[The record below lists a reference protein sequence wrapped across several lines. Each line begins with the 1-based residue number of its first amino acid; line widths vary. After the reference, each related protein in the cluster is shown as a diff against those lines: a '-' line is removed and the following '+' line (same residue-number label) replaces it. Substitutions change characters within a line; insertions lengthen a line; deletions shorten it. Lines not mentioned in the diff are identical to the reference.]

1 MGSNIEYIGTTEAA
15 RLLQMTGRRVVGL
28 CSEGK
33 LSGAFRLGRN
43 WKIPVDSVKQYM
55 RDTGIEAPEGSKE
68 DVQDL
73 LPVAIG
79 NTSYIEVSSECYY
92 VDKTLLIRDLI
103 DDHNMV
109 TLFTRPRRFGKTLA
123 INKKRKTIHPG
134 ILQTKTSGC
143 AGRSI
148 DPCRVFILSLCSPLR
163 MSNLTLGKSPWR
175 RSAWS

>member
-1 MGSNIEYIGTTEAA
+1 MGSNIEYIGTAEAA

-33 LSGAFRLGRN
+33 LSGAFRSGRN
-43 WKIPVDSVKQYM
+43 WKIPVDSIKQYM
-55 RDTGIEAPEGSKE
+55 KDTGIGVSEESKE
-68 DVQDL
+68 DVRNL

-123 INKKRKTIHPG
+123 INKNGGRYFPIFYRQKHLAVRGEISSHAG
-134 ILQTKTSGC
+134 YLSCCYAHVQGC
-143 AGRSI
+143 
-148 DPCRVFILSLCSPLR
+148 
-163 MSNLTLGKSPWR
+163 
-175 RSAWS
+175 

>member
-123 INKKRKTIHPG
+123 INTIKTF
-134 ILQTKTSGC
+134 L
-143 AGRSI
+143 SI

>member
-92 VDKTLLIRDLI
+92 VDKTLLD
-103 DDHNMV
+103 
-109 TLFTRPRRFGKTLA
+109 
-123 INKKRKTIHPG
+123 PG
-134 ILQTKTSGC
+134 SD
-143 AGRSI
+143 R
-148 DPCRVFILSLCSPLR
+148 
-163 MSNLTLGKSPWR
+163 
-175 RSAWS
+175 

>member
-123 INKKRKTIHPG
+123 INTIKTFFEKTEDDTSQYFTDKNIWRV
-134 ILQTKTSGC
+134 ILRTSDT
-143 AGRSI
+143 S
-148 DPCRVFILSLCSPLR
+148 SSPR
-163 MSNLTLGKSPWR
+163 MTSR
-175 RSAWS
+175 RTSTTCGT

>member
-123 INKKRKTIHPG
+123 INQYDQDILRKNARRYIPVFYRQKHLVVWGEVSIH
-134 ILQTKTSGC
+134 
-143 AGRSI
+143 AGYLS
-148 DPCRVFILSLCSPLR
+148 CRYAHL
-163 MSNLTLGKSPWR
+163 
-175 RSAWS
+175 

>member
-33 LSGAFRLGRN
+33 LSGAFRSGRN
-43 WKIPVDSVKQYM
+43 WKIPVDSIKQYM
-55 RDTGIEAPEGSKE
+55 KDTGIVALEESKE
-68 DVQDL
+68 DAQNL

-92 VDKTLLIRDLI
+92 VDKTLMIRDLI

-123 INKKRKTIHPG
+123 INTIKTFFEKTEDDTAKYFVGKKI
-134 ILQTKTSGC
+134 
-143 AGRSI
+143 
-148 DPCRVFILSLCSPLR
+148 
-163 MSNLTLGKSPWR
+163 W
-175 RSAWS
+175 

>member
-123 INKKRKTIHPG
+123 INTIKT
-134 ILQTKTSGC
+134 TSGC